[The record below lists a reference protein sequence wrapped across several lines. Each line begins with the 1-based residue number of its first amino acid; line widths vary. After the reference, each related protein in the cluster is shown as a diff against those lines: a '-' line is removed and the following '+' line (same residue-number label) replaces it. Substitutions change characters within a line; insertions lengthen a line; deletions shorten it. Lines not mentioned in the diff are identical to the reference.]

1 MKIKEEDNKNIMI
14 TAYDTAG
21 SDNYKSM
28 TEKYVRDKDC
38 ILLVYDIT

>member
-1 MKIKEEDNKNIMI
+1 MKDNNVMI

-21 SDNYKSM
+21 SESYKSM
-28 TEKYVRDKDC
+28 TEKYVRDKHC